1 MRILSTYPVYNQPYR
16 NAKQQNSKNICPQKN
31 LVTQTALQNTY
42 YPVFRGDNPILN
54 SLKDF
59 SVEEYNSLSPEEL
72 EKIRTEYETTICT
85 NPYRKKKNELI
96 EQLHD
101 VASDLIID
109 NLNEKYGEDNWVL
122 ISLGRSVSSIVKVVG
137 YKVGEDRAKQIP
149 MSKAKKY
156 ASFDR
161 IDSLEGTQ
169 ELDEFKDYLSS
180 IGLGVDDVSKS
191 DKHYVLVD
199 YCASG
204 KSLFG
209 AENLLNSR
217 FIYNDNPRFHAESIM
232 SFMPEGTQLR
242 QDIHLALYRSDYK
255 NLSGIEKCEDLK
267 ETKNSFVNTSKIDD
281 KINFLRFKLLDN
293 VMREKSE

>member
-1 MRILSTYPVYNQPYR
+1 MRIQSTYPVYNRQCR
-16 NAKQQNSKNICPQKN
+16 SLRQQNTQTRPQRN
-31 LVTQTALQNTY
+31 LVTKSVLPNTY
-42 YPVFRGDNPILN
+42 YPVFKGDNPILN
-54 SLKDF
+54 RLKDF

-85 NPYRKKKNELI
+85 NPYRKKKNELV

-122 ISLGRSVSSIVKVVG
+122 ISLGRSASSIVKVVG

-156 ASFDR
+156 ASFER

-169 ELDEFKDYLSS
+169 ELDEFKDYLTS
-180 IGLGVDDVSKS
+180 IGLGADEVSKS

-217 FIYNDNPRFHAESIM
+217 FLYNDNPRFHAESIM
-232 SFMPEGTQLR
+232 SFIPEDHPHR
-242 QDIHLALYRSDYK
+242 RDIHKALVFMKFKDI
-255 NLSGIEKCEDLK
+255 SGIEKCEDLK
-267 ETKNSFVNTSKIDD
+267 ETKNSFIDTSKIDD

-293 VMREKSE
+293 VMSTKSD